1 MTTAAE
7 IQTMAGQVRAA
18 LTRLGFAYTTKEGRL
33 VEVSFRNLQRAG
45 DRYALLEIDP
55 HRLPPKVRIPD
66 LESQAVLTHLAA
78 VLGRPVRVLN
88 SVGLTYAVILASA
101 PKLPPLPTRAEL
113 TDRPEG
119 IPYAWPVGTNR
130 GGHAVWQSL
139 ERTGHILLTGATGA
153 GKSTALNVALVSL
166 FDQHGP
172 EELQALLIDP
182 KAVELAGYA
191 GLPHLPLPIAT
202 TAEVAARGVAWLGAE
217 IDRRQALMAGVAR
230 DLAGYN
236 RRAGQLNAERLPR
249 VLVVFDEVVSLVM
262 GWGGVK
268 SEPFRALVAATVKAR
283 ALGVSLVFAGQSAR
297 ADVLDLV
304 REQCGLKLAL
314 RLDTPYASKAAIG
327 QPGAEALPHKTPG
340 RMIAV
345 GLGQGS
351 APEVLQGFW
360 LPEAEL
366 DARLA
371 RLVNRQPCPLTDHER
386 ALVAYAVNDLA
397 GAFKVQVMYE
407 ALKGSQWH
415 WSWRQLQKLARA
427 WELRGWLTP
436 QADAVTPRMVTPELA
451 RLAGLDPAGS
461 GAL

>member
-1 MTTAAE
+1 MTTASD
-7 IQTMAGQVRAA
+7 IQTMASQVRAA
-18 LTRLGFAYTTKEGRL
+18 LTRLGFAYQTKEGRL

-45 DRYALLEIDP
+45 DRYALLELDP

-66 LESQAVLTHLAA
+66 LESQAVLVHLSA
-78 VLGRPVRVLN
+78 VLGRPVKVLN
-88 SVGLTYAVILASA
+88 SVGLTYAVILAPA
-101 PKLPPLPTRAEL
+101 PKAAPMPTRALL
-113 TDRPEG
+113 TERPDAM
-119 IPYAWPVGTNR
+119 PYAWPVGVNR
-130 GGHAVWQSL
+130 AGQAVWQSL
-139 ERTGHILLTGATGA
+139 EKTGHILLTGATGA
-153 GKSTALNVALVSL
+153 GKSTVLNVGLVSL
-166 FDQHGP
+166 FEQHGP

-202 TAEVAARGVAWLGAE
+202 TADVAARGVAWLGAE
-217 IDRRQALMAGVAR
+217 IDKRQALMAGIAK

-236 RRAGQLNAERLPR
+236 RRADQPLPR
-249 VLVVFDEVVSLVM
+249 LLVVFDEVVSLVM
-262 GWGGVK
+262 GWGGVR
-268 SEPFRALVAATVKAR
+268 SDPFRALVAATVKAR
-283 ALGVSLVFAGQSAR
+283 ALGVTLVFAGQSAR

-327 QPGAEALPHKTPG
+327 QAGAERLPHKTPG
-340 RMIAV
+340 RMLAV
-345 GLGQGS
+345 GLTTSS
-351 APEVLQGFW
+351 APEVMQGYW

-427 WELRGWLTP
+427 WELRGWLTA

-451 RLAGLDPAGS
+451 RLAGLDPAGR

>member
-18 LTRLGFAYTTKEGRL
+18 LTRLGYCYQTKDGRL
-33 VEVSFRNLQRAG
+33 VEVAFRNLQRAG
-45 DRYALLEIDP
+45 DRYALLELDP

-66 LESQAVLTHLAA
+66 LETPAVLTHLSAT
-78 VLGRPVRVLN
+78 LGRPVKVLN
-88 SVGLTYAVILASA
+88 SVGLTYAVILAPA
-101 PKLPPLPTRAEL
+101 PKLPPLPARAEL
-113 TDRPEG
+113 PARPEG
-119 IPYAWPVGTNR
+119 MPYAWPLGVNR
-130 GGHAVWQSL
+130 AGQAVWQSL
-139 ERTGHILLTGATGA
+139 ERTGHILLTGQTGA
-153 GKSTALNVALVSL
+153 GKSTALNLALVSL

-172 EELQALLIDP
+172 EELQAVLIDP
-182 KAVELAGYA
+182 KAVELAGYG
-191 GLPHLPLPIAT
+191 GLLHLARPVAT
-202 TAEVAARGVAWLGAE
+202 TADEAAAAVGWLGAE
-217 IDRRQALMAGVAR
+217 IERRQALFAGVAK

-236 RRAGQLNAERLPR
+236 RKAAQPLPR
-249 VLVVFDEVVSLVM
+249 VLVVCDEVVSLVM
-262 GWGGVK
+262 GWGGVR
-268 SEPFRALVAATVKAR
+268 SEPFRQLVALTVKAR

-304 REQCGLKLAL
+304 REQCGVKLAL

-327 QPGAEALPHKTPG
+327 IAGAERLPHKTPG
-340 RMIAV
+340 RMIAA
-345 GLGQGS
+345 GLGATS

-371 RLVNRQPCPLTDHER
+371 RIAGQQPCPLTDHER
-386 ALVAYAVNDLA
+386 ALVAYAMHELA
-397 GAFKVQVMYE
+397 GQFKIQPMYD

-415 WSWRQLQKLARA
+415 WSWRQLQNLARR

-436 QADAVTPRMVTPELA
+436 QADAVTARQVTPELA
-451 RLAGLDPAGS
+451 RLAGLDPGAG

>member
-18 LTRLGFAYTTKEGRL
+18 LTRLGYSYKTQDGRL
-33 VEVSFRNLQRAG
+33 LEVSFRNLQRAG

-78 VLGRPVRVLN
+78 TLGRPVRVLN
-88 SVGLTYAVILASA
+88 SVGLTYAVILAPA

-113 TDRPEG
+113 PDRPEG
-119 IPYAWPVGTNR
+119 MPYAWPFGMTR
-130 GGHAVWQSL
+130 AGQAVWQSL
-139 ERTGHILLTGATGA
+139 ERTGHILMAGQTGS
-153 GKSTALNVALVSL
+153 GKSTALNLALVNL

-172 EELQALLIDP
+172 EELQAVLIDP
-182 KAVELAGYA
+182 KAVELQGYG
-191 GLPHLPLPIAT
+191 GLVHLARPVAT
-202 TAEVAARGVAWLGAE
+202 TADDAAALVAWLGAE
-217 IDRRQALMAGVAR
+217 IERRQALFAGVAR

-236 RRAGQLNAERLPR
+236 RKAAEPLPR
-249 VLVVFDEVVSLVM
+249 LLVVFDEVVSLVM
-262 GWGGVK
+262 GWGGVR
-268 SEPFRALVAATVKAR
+268 SETFRALVALTVKAR

-297 ADVLDLV
+297 SDVLDLV
-304 REQCGLKLAL
+304 REQCGVKVAL
-314 RLDTPYASKAAIG
+314 RLDTPHASRAAIG
-327 QPGAEALPHKTPG
+327 MTGAERLPHKTPG
-340 RMIAV
+340 RMIV
-345 GLGQGS
+345 SGLGA

-371 RLVNRQPCPLTDHER
+371 RIAGRQPCPLTDHEL
-386 ALVAYAVNDLA
+386 ALVRYAVNDLA
-397 GAFKVQVMYE
+397 GAFKVQVLYE

-415 WSWRQLQKLARA
+415 WSWRQLQKLAKR

-436 QADAVTPRMVTPELA
+436 NADSATARQVTPELA

-461 GAL
+461 GQL

>member
-1 MTTAAE
+1 MTTASD
-7 IQTMAGQVRAA
+7 IQTMASQVRAA
-18 LTRLGFAYTTKEGRL
+18 LTRLGFAYQTKEGRL

-45 DRYALLEIDP
+45 DRYALLELDP

-66 LESQAVLTHLAA
+66 LESQAVLVHLSA
-78 VLGRPVRVLN
+78 VLGRPVKVLN
-88 SVGLTYAVILASA
+88 SVGLTYAVILAPA
-101 PKLPPLPTRAEL
+101 PKAAPMPTRALL
-113 TDRPEG
+113 TERPDAM
-119 IPYAWPVGTNR
+119 PYAWPVGVNR
-130 GGHAVWQSL
+130 AGQAVWQSL
-139 ERTGHILLTGATGA
+139 EKTGHILLTGATGA
-153 GKSTALNVALVSL
+153 GKSTVLNVGLVSL
-166 FDQHGP
+166 FEQHGP

-202 TAEVAARGVAWLGAE
+202 TADVAARGVAWLGAE
-217 IDRRQALMAGVAR
+217 IDRRQALMAGVAK

-236 RRAGQLNAERLPR
+236 RRAAQPLPR
-249 VLVVFDEVVSLVM
+249 LLVVFDEVVSLVM
-262 GWGGVK
+262 GWGGVR

-327 QPGAEALPHKTPG
+327 QVGAEALPHKTPG
-340 RMIAV
+340 RLLAV
-345 GLGQGS
+345 GLTTAS

-386 ALVAYAVNDLA
+386 ALVTYAMHELA
-397 GAFKVQVMYE
+397 GAFKVQVLYE

-427 WELRGWLTP
+427 WELRGWLTA

-451 RLAGLDPAGS
+451 RLAGLDPAGR

>member
-7 IQTMAGQVRAA
+7 IQTMAGQVRDA
-18 LTRLGFAYTTKEGRL
+18 LTRLGYCYQTKEGQL

-45 DRYALLEIDP
+45 DRYALLELDP
-55 HRLPPKVRIPD
+55 HRLPPRVRISD
-66 LESQAVLTHLAA
+66 LESQAVLVHLSA
-78 VLGRPVRVLN
+78 VLGRPVKVLN
-88 SVGLTYAVILASA
+88 SVGLTYAVILAPA
-101 PKLPPLPTRAEL
+101 PKLPPLPTRAL
-113 TDRPEG
+113 LPDRPEG
-119 IPYAWPVGTNR
+119 MPYAWPVGVNR
-130 GGHAVWQSL
+130 AGQTVWQSL

-153 GKSTALNVALVSL
+153 GKSTALNLALVSL

-202 TAEVAARGVAWLGAE
+202 TADVAARGVAWLGAE
-217 IDRRQALMAGVAR
+217 IDRRQALMAGVAK

-236 RRAGQLNAERLPR
+236 RKAAEPLPR
-249 VLVVFDEVVSLVM
+249 LLVVFDEVVSLVM
-262 GWGGVK
+262 GWGGVR
-268 SEPFRALVAATVKAR
+268 SEPFRALVAVTVKAR

-327 QPGAEALPHKTPG
+327 QTGAENLPHKTPG
-340 RMIAV
+340 RLLAV
-345 GLGQGS
+345 GLTTSG

-386 ALVAYAVNDLA
+386 ALVTYAMRELA
-397 GAFKVQVMYE
+397 GAFKIQVLYD

-436 QADAVTPRMVTPELA
+436 QADAVTPRLVTPELA

>member
-1 MTTAAE
+1 MTPPTTAE
-7 IQTMAGQVRAA
+7 IHSMAGQVRTA
-18 LTRLGFAYTTKEGRL
+18 LTQLGFAYQTKEGRL
-33 VEVSFRNLQRAG
+33 VEVTFRNLQRAG

-66 LESQAVLTHLAA
+66 LESQAVLTHLSA

-88 SVGLTYAVILASA
+88 SVGLTYAVVLAPA
-101 PKLPPLPTRAEL
+101 PKLPPLPVQAL
-113 TDRPEG
+113 LPDRPG
-119 IPYAWPVGTNR
+119 DVPYAWPVGLNR
-130 GGHAVWQSL
+130 AGQAVWQSL

-166 FDQHGP
+166 FEQHGP
-172 EELQALLIDP
+172 DELQALLIDP

-217 IDRRQALMAGVAR
+217 IDRRQALMAGVAK

-236 RRAGQLNAERLPR
+236 RKAAERLPR
-249 VLVVFDEVVSLVM
+249 LLVIIDEVVSLVM
-262 GWGGVK
+262 GWGGVR
-268 SEPFRALVAATVKAR
+268 SEPWRALVAATVKAR

-314 RLDTPYASKAAIG
+314 RLDTPHASRAAIG
-327 QPGAEALPHKTPG
+327 QAGAELLPHKTPG
-340 RMIAV
+340 RLLAV
-345 GLGQGS
+345 GLTTAS
-351 APEVLQGFW
+351 PPEMLQGFW

-371 RLVNRQPCPLTDHER
+371 LVVAHQPCPLTDHER
-386 ALVAYAVNDLA
+386 ALVAYAMQHLG
-397 GAFKVQVMYE
+397 GAFKIQVIYE

-415 WSWRQLQKLARA
+415 WSWRQLQQLARG

-436 QADAVTPRMVTPELA
+436 QADAVTPRRVAPELA
-451 RLAGLDPAGS
+451 RLAGQDPTGDK
-461 GAL
+461 AL

>member
-7 IQTMAGQVRAA
+7 IQVMAGQVRDA
-18 LTRLGFAYTTKEGRL
+18 LTRLGYCYQTKEGRL

-45 DRYALLEIDP
+45 DRYALLELDP

-66 LESQAVLTHLAA
+66 LESQAVLVHLSA
-78 VLGRPVRVLN
+78 VLGRPVKVLN
-88 SVGLTYAVILASA
+88 SVGLTYAVILAPA
-101 PKLPPLPTRAEL
+101 PKLPPLPTRAL
-113 TDRPEG
+113 LPDRPEG
-119 IPYAWPVGTNR
+119 MPYAWPVGVNR
-130 GGHAVWQSL
+130 AGQTVWQSL
-139 ERTGHILLTGATGA
+139 ERSGHILLTGATGA
-153 GKSTALNVALVSL
+153 GKSTALNLALVSL

-202 TAEVAARGVAWLGAE
+202 TAAVAAHGVAWLGAE
-217 IDRRQALMAGVAR
+217 IDRRQALMAGVAK

-236 RRAGQLNAERLPR
+236 RKAAQPLPR
-249 VLVVFDEVVSLVM
+249 LLVVFDEVVSLVM
-262 GWGGVK
+262 GWGGVR
-268 SEPFRALVAATVKAR
+268 SEPFRALVAVTVKAR

-327 QPGAEALPHKTPG
+327 QTGAENLPHKTPG
-340 RMIAV
+340 RLLAV
-345 GLGQGS
+345 GLTTSG

-371 RLVNRQPCPLTDHER
+371 RLVNRQPCPLSDHEL
-386 ALVAYAVNDLA
+386 ALVRYAVQELA
-397 GAFKVQVMYE
+397 GAFKIQVLYD

-415 WSWRQLQKLARA
+415 WSWRQLQKLAGA

-436 QADAVTPRMVTPELA
+436 QADAVTARRVTPELA